1 MFIRKL
7 FKIGDKAK
15 WLTLEL
21 LIVFIGVYL
30 AFLFQSYAEDNKIDK
45 EKEKVLVG
53 LKLELEEFR
62 TTFERFADYQG
73 EKVKEWDSLFQAGE
87 VAAYYDW
94 RYIEP
99 QYNFMII
106 EYALNQKGTDIVD
119 FELYSK
125 LSELY
130 NEIKKLE
137 HTERMMTDLGMEYK
151 ITPKD
156 LDPKKGQGAILAAE
170 NRFHFYKFKNFARDR
185 TGMLGRVWS
194 ISSNIIQLINDEL
207 GPERSREVDAK
218 LLERYVN
225 GGIRIDFV
233 KEVFNQY
240 FPQYSDEDFDKMIEE
255 IEQKTSTN
263 QTQ

>member
-30 AFLFQSYAEDNKIDK
+30 AFLFQGYAENTKIDK

-62 TTFERFADYQG
+62 TGFQRFADFQG
-73 EKVKEWDSLFQAGE
+73 EKVKEWDSLFRAKE
-87 VAAYYDW
+87 VATYYDW

-99 QYNFMII
+99 QYNFKII
-106 EYALNQKGTDIVD
+106 EYALNQKGTDIVT
-119 FELYSK
+119 FELYTK

-130 NEIKKLE
+130 VEIKKLE
-137 HTERMMTDLGMEYK
+137 YTERLMTELALNYN
-151 ITPKD
+151 IIPND
-156 LDPKKGQGAILAAE
+156 LDRTKGQGAILAAQ

-185 TGMLGRVWS
+185 TGELRRVWKE
-194 ISSNIIQLINDEL
+194 SSEAIVMINEEL
-207 GPERSREVDAK
+207 GPKKIKEVEMA
-218 LLERYVN
+218 LLEKYLT
-225 GGIRIDFV
+225 GGVKIEFV
-233 KEVFNQY
+233 KEIFDEY
-240 FPQYSDEDFDKMIEE
+240 FPNYTEADFQEMVDQIRSK
-255 IEQKTSTN
+255 KN
-263 QTQ
+263 AKPK

>member
-62 TTFERFADYQG
+62 TSFERFADYQ
-73 EKVKEWDSLFQAGE
+73 EDKVKEWDSLFEARE
-87 VAAYYDW
+87 VAAYYGW

-99 QYNFMII
+99 QYNFKII
-106 EYALNQKGTDIVD
+106 EYALNQKGTDIVS
-119 FELYSK
+119 FELYSN
-125 LSELY
+125 LSSLY
-130 NEIKKLE
+130 SEIKKLE
-137 HTERMMTDLGMEYK
+137 HAERLMTELGMEYNL
-151 ITPKD
+151 IPND
-156 LDPKKGQGAILAAE
+156 LDPEKGEGAILAAE
-170 NRFHFYKFKNFARDR
+170 NRFHFFKFKGFGRDR
-185 TGMLGRVWS
+185 TGMLRRVQSASSS
-194 ISSNIIQLINDEL
+194 IIELINKEL
-207 GPERSREVDAK
+207 GPKRTKEVDTK
-218 LLERYVN
+218 FLERYVN
-225 GGIRIDFV
+225 GGIQLDFV
-233 KEVFNQY
+233 KEVFDQY
-240 FPQYSDEDFDKMIEE
+240 FPYYSDDDFEKMVEE
-255 IEQKTSTN
+255 IEEKTSTS